1 MTDKTMLMSIHF
13 NNINVGE
20 TKNIIN
26 SPTFSAPESMKNLVS
41 DLYVLH
47 VKTPVTA
54 VNWTPEVENSNTVK
68 NDIHFACKQV
78 IMIYTYV

>member
-26 SPTFSAPESMKNLVS
+26 SPTFSAPES
-41 DLYVLH
+41 
-47 VKTPVTA
+47 
-54 VNWTPEVENSNTVK
+54 
-68 NDIHFACKQV
+68 I
-78 IMIYTYV
+78 